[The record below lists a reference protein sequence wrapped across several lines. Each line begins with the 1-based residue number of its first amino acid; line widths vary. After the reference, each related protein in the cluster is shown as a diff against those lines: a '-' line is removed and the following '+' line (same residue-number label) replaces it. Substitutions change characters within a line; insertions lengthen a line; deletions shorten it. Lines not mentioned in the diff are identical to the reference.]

1 MSVVHRYLA
10 PALLALSVFLAPLRT
25 WAFEPFVVKDIRLEG
40 LQRIEVGTVFTY
52 LPIKV
57 GDRLDEKL
65 SAQAIRALYKTGFFK
80 DIRLER
86 EGDVLVISV
95 RERPAIASVSFS
107 GNDEISSDQLG
118 DALKQ
123 IGLAEGRILDRSL
136 LDKVQR
142 ELQRQYYSL
151 GKYAVRIDT
160 EVKPLVRNR
169 VAVEIRIA
177 EGETAEIRQVAIVGN
192 RKFDDKELLKRLEL
206 AQVGWL
212 GGRENY
218 SRQVLSADLER
229 LRSYYLD
236 RGFINF
242 SIDSTQVALTPDKED
257 VYVTI
262 NITEGEQYTVS
273 GIKLAGDLVF
283 PREELDKL
291 IRIRRG
297 EIFSR
302 SRVEQTRKAIS
313 DRLAEI
319 GYAFANVNVIPDVDD
334 AARTVDLTVFVDPGR
349 RVYVRRINVKGNHKT
364 RDEVIRR
371 ELRQLEGAWMST
383 KLIADSR
390 TRLDRLG
397 FFEDVAVETPAV
409 PGTNDL
415 VDVDFTVSE
424 RPTGSLSAGVG
435 FSDTQGFLVNFS
447 LTQENFAGTGNRVAV
462 EINNSEVSEIYSFSY
477 RNPYYTEE
485 GISRGFR
492 IYYRTVDAAEAN
504 ISNYATNSYGASI
517 NYGIPLSEIQRAGFG
532 LGFENTE
539 LVTSTTTATEIL
551 DFIAREGRQFDTLT
565 LDFSWTRDSRNRAI
579 FADRG
584 SRTTASLEIAAPGGD
599 LQYYRANVSHVQYIP
614 ITEDIPL
621 MVRLDL
627 GYGDGYGDTTQLP
640 PFKNYFAGG
649 SQSVRGFEPLSL
661 GGPNTRD
668 SNGDPLGG
676 VARIVS
682 NVELIFP
689 NPFAENSKSVRFSV
703 FVDGGWVYAAE
714 DPIDLGELRYSAGV
728 AAIWLTPIGALRFS
742 LATPLNDQPGD
753 RPQSFQFTMGT
764 PF

>member
-1 MSVVHRYLA
+1 MSVVHRHVV
-10 PALLALSVFLAPLRT
+10 PGLLALFVFLAPVRT
-25 WAFEPFVVKDIRLEG
+25 WAFTPFVVKDIRLEG
-40 LQRIEVGTVFTY
+40 LQRIEVGTVFNY

-57 GDRLDEKL
+57 GDRIDEHL
-65 SAQAIRALYKTGFFK
+65 TAQAIRALYKTGFFK
-80 DIRLER
+80 DVRLER

-95 RERPAIASVSFS
+95 RERPAIASVSFT

-118 DALKQ
+118 EALRQ

-136 LDKVQR
+136 LDKVQQ

-151 GKYAVRIDT
+151 GKYAVRIET

-169 VAVEIRIA
+169 VDVKIKIA
-177 EGETAEIRQVAIVGN
+177 EGETAEIRQVIIVGN
-192 RKFDDKELLKRLEL
+192 RHFSDSDLLKRLEL
-206 AQVGWL
+206 ADVGFF
-212 GGRENY
+212 GGRESY
-218 SRQVLSADLER
+218 SRQVLSADLEK
-229 LRSYYLD
+229 LRSFYLD

-262 NITEGEQYTVS
+262 NITEGERYTVS
-273 GIKLAGDLVF
+273 GVKLAGELVF
-283 PREELDKL
+283 PRKEMEGLLKVRAGDV
-291 IRIRRG
+291 
-297 EIFSR
+297 FSR
-302 SRVEQTRKAIS
+302 SAIEATRKGIS

-349 RVYVRRINVKGNHKT
+349 RVYVRRVNIKGNRKT

-383 KLIADSR
+383 RLIADSR

-397 FFEDVAVETPAV
+397 FFENVAVETPAV

-415 VDVDFTVSE
+415 VDVDFTVTE
-424 RPTGSLSAGVG
+424 RPTGSLSAGLG

-447 LTQENFAGTGNRVAV
+447 LTQANFAGTGKRVAIEV
-462 EINNSEVSEIYSFSY
+462 NNSEVSEIYSFSY

-492 IYYRTVDAAEAN
+492 IYYRTVDAAQAN
-504 ISNYATNSYGASI
+504 ISNYATNSYGVSL
-517 NYGIPLSEIQRAGFG
+517 NYGIPLSETQRVGVGF
-532 LGFENTE
+532 GFENTE
-539 LVTSTTTATEIL
+539 LVTGTATAQEIL
-551 DFIAREGRQFDTLT
+551 DFIAQEGDRFDTLSID
-565 LDFSWTRDSRNRAI
+565 LNWTRDTRNRAI

-584 SRTTASLEIAAPGGD
+584 SRSTASLEVAAPGGE
-599 LQYYRANVSHVQYIP
+599 LQYYRVNLSHVHYVP
-614 ITEDIPL
+614 ITDEIPL
-621 MVRLDL
+621 MLRLDL
-627 GYGDGYGDTTQLP
+627 GYGDAYGDTSQLP

-649 SQSVRGFEPLSL
+649 SRSVRGYEPLSL

-676 VARIVS
+676 VARIVG
-682 NVELIFP
+682 NMELIFP
-689 NPFAENSKSVRFSV
+689 NPFAENSKSVRFSL

-714 DPIDLGELRYSAGV
+714 DPIDLGEMRYSAGV

-753 RPQSFQFTMGT
+753 RTQSFQFTLGT